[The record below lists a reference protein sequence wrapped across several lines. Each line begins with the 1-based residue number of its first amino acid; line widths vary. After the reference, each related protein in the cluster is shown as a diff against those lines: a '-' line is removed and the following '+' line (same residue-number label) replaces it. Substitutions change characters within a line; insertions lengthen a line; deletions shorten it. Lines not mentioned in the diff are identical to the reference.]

1 MRAVRRIGIIVE
13 RGSRRRAWLAVGVVA
28 LLACSREEP
37 VAAPAAEPTEPPVHT
52 QPVAVLRVRDMG
64 EIHIALRPDLAPETV
79 ANFEKLAGE
88 NFYEGITFHR
98 VIPDFMIQTGDPLS
112 KDRDPRNDGM
122 GGPGYKIPDE
132 KNGLHHRRGAVSMV
146 NSGPNTSG
154 SQFFILVGDA
164 PHLDGKH
171 TIFGRVISGM
181 EVADAIAAAPRD
193 QYGRHG
199 PPDRPMPD
207 VVIESLTI
215 EPAKSPS
222 GGAP

>member
-1 MRAVRRIGIIVE
+1 VRL
-13 RGSRRRAWLAVGVVA
+13 RRALAAAAVVA
-28 LLACSREEP
+28 LLACSREEQA
-37 VAAPAAEPTEPPVHT
+37 AAPANEPPEPPVET

-64 EIHIALRPDLAPETV
+64 EIRIALRPDVAPQTV

-88 NFYEGITFHR
+88 KFYDGISFHR
-98 VIPDFMIQTGDPLS
+98 VIPDFMIQTGDPLT
-112 KDRDPRNDGM
+112 KDRDPRNDGL

-132 KNGLHHRRGAVSMV
+132 PTGLRHRRGVVSMA
-146 NSGPNTSG
+146 NAGPNTGG

-164 PHLDGKH
+164 PHLDPKH

-181 EVADAIAAAPRD
+181 DVVDAIVAVERD

-199 PPDRPMPD
+199 PPDRPMKD

-215 EPAKSPS
+215 EPAQNPV
-222 GGAP
+222 APKP